1 MRTKLTYI
9 TALVGTAAAAVAVLA
24 APVAAAAGQPC
35 SATESATVCQSPGN
49 VQLNDAPPAVNFHR
63 YGGYGLALGG
73 GGILPGR

>member
-1 MRTKLTYI
+1 MTRGRSRYI
-9 TALVGTAAAAVAVLA
+9 LESGHPSLVTGENH
-24 APVAAAAGQPC
+24 
-35 SATESATVCQSPGN
+35 ATESATVCQSPGN